1 MNKVINSEDL
11 TRIIE
16 DYVNR
21 EPLDDFE
28 AGYNQA
34 LTDVITLMFPRIPSA
49 RTDADWEFHELGDY
63 VVCRNCGAVESAVMS
78 YCPVCGAHMK
88 GVIRK

>member
-34 LTDVITLMFPRIPSA
+34 LFA
-49 RTDADWEFHELGDY
+49 RMQIGSSMNLGIMLCVGI
-63 VVCRNCGAVESAVMS
+63 VVL
-78 YCPVCGAHMK
+78 
-88 GVIRK
+88 